1 MGIQKELVAATS
13 PSAHKEYMAGM
24 KKVRHHRW
32 REHRRC
38 HRCPGSLALH
48 PDPPDPSQRTTSL
61 TTPAA
66 AMSQY
71 FSGLL
76 SHRELALIVRSALGP
91 HTAIHNRFIRA
102 IYTTAENQALVEENG
117 PDWYKLTLPNK
128 PKPAPQPQPAPS
140 TGHRPNSTNSGEPPP
155 SVVSPSHRARRSPR
169 RSAAARS
176 NQVNVAGA
184 CAGSAYTGQT
194 GENDVERCVHV
205 RVRARDRAHG
215 HVHFRA

>member
-1 MGIQKELVAATS
+1 
-13 PSAHKEYMAGM
+13 
-24 KKVRHHRW
+24 
-32 REHRRC
+32 
-38 HRCPGSLALH
+38 
-48 PDPPDPSQRTTSL
+48 
-61 TTPAA
+61 
-66 AMSQY
+66 MSQY

-155 SVVSPSHRARRSPR
+155 SVVSPSHRARDRH
-169 RSAAARS
+169 AAALPPGLTKSMWLARVQGPRTPAKPVKTMWS
-176 NQVNVAGA
+176 GA
-184 CAGSAYTGQT
+184 FTSAPAPAPVLMSTFTSALAASFMQPAAALLS
-194 GENDVERCVHV
+194 VLPPLIAWSAF
-205 RVRARDRAHG
+205 VRAVKHPALGNGPPHIQTSLAGGITDLVRGPLSASE
-215 HVHFRA
+215 